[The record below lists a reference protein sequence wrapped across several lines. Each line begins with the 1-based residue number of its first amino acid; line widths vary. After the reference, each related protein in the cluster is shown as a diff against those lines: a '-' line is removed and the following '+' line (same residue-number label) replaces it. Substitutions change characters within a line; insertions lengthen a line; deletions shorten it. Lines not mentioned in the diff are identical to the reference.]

1 MRLDVVPV
9 RFLLKA
15 GSVVA
20 LWLLCASVTYA
31 APGPRRNVVGRA
43 CAANSTPVHKLSR
56 RPKSSGGPV
65 ALPSKR
71 ALSGL
76 SDITARLKRAATRAN
91 VADEDQAIQSDTSA
105 ARIESDDRQTPVL
118 RPIGILAGCFDRLPR
133 PDLFSPRSPRG
144 PPIPS

>member
-1 MRLDVVPV
+1 MRLDLVPL
-9 RFLLKA
+9 RILMKA
-15 GSVVA
+15 GSAVA
-20 LWLLCASVTYA
+20 LCLLFAPVSYA

-43 CAANSTPVHKLSR
+43 CAANSATVHKLAR
-56 RPKSSGGPV
+56 HPKSPGGPV

-76 SDITARLKRAATRAN
+76 SDVTARLRRATYAN
-91 VADEDQAIQSDTSA
+91 DADDDQAIQSDTSA
-105 ARIESDDRQTPVL
+105 ARVESDDRRTPVL
-118 RPIGILAGCFDRLPR
+118 RPLGVLAGCFDRLTR

>member
-1 MRLDVVPV
+1 MSPDVVIP
-9 RFLLKA
+9 RFLTKA
-15 GSVVA
+15 GSAVA
-20 LWLLCASVTYA
+20 FCLLCASVAYA

-43 CAANSTPVHKLSR
+43 CSPSSAPVQKLAR
-56 RPKSSGGPV
+56 QARSSGGPV

-76 SDITARLKRAATRAN
+76 SDVTARLKRATRAN
-91 VADEDQAIQSDTSA
+91 VPDDDLAIQSDTSA

-118 RPIGILAGCFDRLPR
+118 RPLGVLHGSFDRLPR
-133 PDLFSPRSPRG
+133 STLFSPRSPRG